1 MGDKYEGDAPMGKE
15 EPRPLRQFISRDEDA
30 SVLELGPEFSPEKAQ
45 ALFLSEASY
54 LLQKKVEQHQTAT
67 LQGDI
72 NPVLKK
78 AFEYAERFD
87 TFRSA
92 DTAMT
97 VRAQLSKIIPPLH
110 PFEIAQLATLVPSTA
125 DEAKVII
132 PSLADKFDD
141 DKLQD
146 ILQGLN
152 RLKQ

>member
-1 MGDKYEGDAPMGKE
+1 MTENGEGEGATQNE
-15 EPRPLRQFISRDEDA
+15 EPRLLRQAVIREEDA
-30 SVLELGPEFSPEKAQ
+30 SLLELGSEFTPEKAQ
-45 ALFLSEASY
+45 PLFLSEASF
-54 LLQKKVEQHQTAT
+54 LLQKKVEQHQSASM
-67 LQGDI
+67 QGEI

-87 TFRSA
+87 VFRSA

-97 VRAQLSKIIPPLH
+97 VRAQLSNVDPPLH

-132 PSLADKFDD
+132 PSLAEKFDD

-146 ILQGLN
+146 ILQSLN